1 MAIALSQVPPV
12 ANAKLDAADVTAII
26 GALSPVVTLPVG
38 EEWGKVIALNLNV
51 LPDGSAVLNVRFKQ

>member
-26 GALSPVVTLPVG
+26 GALSPVVTLPAG
-38 EEWGKVIALNLNV
+38 EEWSKVIALNLNV